1 VKDKMKKKK
10 KKKQKERRKMPSDF
24 LCLNNFFGKIHM
36 LSQVFFFFFFLEKK
50 KKKNLFQTINKFPLN
65 LPLTC
70 NVSLSQ
76 PKIIIGPLIIYINQL
91 RRCREYAKLCHFW
104 FKRCENFIKIH
115 VVCICN
121 KIISLYTF
129 QPFSDSC
136 YEIINLLSN
145 KKLQKLRIYDPLV
158 VFAHSQEPHPIK
170 GAPFHHF
177 T

>member
-1 VKDKMKKKK
+1 MKKKK
-10 KKKQKERRKMPSDF
+10 KNKNKKREGKCLAIFYALITFLVKFICFRK
-24 LCLNNFFGKIHM
+24 
-36 LSQVFFFFFFLEKK
+36 FFFFWKK
-50 KKKNLFQTINKFPLN
+50 KKKKLFQTINKFPLN
-65 LPLTC
+65 LPLTR

-136 YEIINLLSN
+136 YEIINLS
-145 KKLQKLRIYDPLV
+145 V
-158 VFAHSQEPHPIK
+158 IK
-170 GAPFHHF
+170 
-177 T
+177 